1 MERIRRDKKT
11 IKKEIK
17 GIKDM
22 LKKSVKN
29 G

>member
-22 LKKSVKN
+22 LKKSEN